1 MTTIDNLLD
10 ASNEIGGIIEMA
22 SWATAEIVVA
32 IEHTGKRVNDL
43 TVGELRDIITK
54 HSAPYGGKQ

>member
-1 MTTIDNLLD
+1 MTTIDDLLD

-22 SWATAEIVVA
+22 SWATAKIVVA
-32 IEHTGKRVNDL
+32 VERTGKRVNDL

-54 HSAPYGGKQ
+54 HGAPYGGKP

>member
-10 ASNEIGGIIEMA
+10 ASNEIGGIIEMS

-32 IEHTGKRVNDL
+32 IESTGKRVNDL
-43 TVGELRDIITK
+43 TVGELRNLLTQLSTK
-54 HSAPYGGKQ
+54 HGADR